1 MERIDKWLTAVAVLA
16 RVIALVAAAIAGA
29 IAERDVGVLPAGGR
43 DLRSGLSSKLLGGKA
58 ECPPPR

>member
-29 IAERDVGVLPAGGR
+29 IAERDVGVLPAGGL
-43 DLRSGLSSKLLGGKA
+43 DLRSGSSSKLLEDKA

>member
-29 IAERDVGVLPAGGR
+29 IAERDVGVLPAGGP
-43 DLRSGLSSKLLGGKA
+43 DLRSGSSSKLLGDKA
-58 ECPPPR
+58 ECPLPR